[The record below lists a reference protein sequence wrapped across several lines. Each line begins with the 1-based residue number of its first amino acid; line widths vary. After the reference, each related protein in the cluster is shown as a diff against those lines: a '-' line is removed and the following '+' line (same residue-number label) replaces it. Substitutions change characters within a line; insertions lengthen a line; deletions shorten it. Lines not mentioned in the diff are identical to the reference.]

1 MTKEAVH
8 GDEPIGPAERPLAQV
23 DAAVEQI
30 HSSAAGVRSDDPVY
44 AARQAAAQAV
54 RRATEDTRWLTVL
67 MGTGFVVVTVVILAA
82 IAVRVRP
89 KPRTAEDL
97 LIERSRE
104 ALDQSRKA
112 LEAAIARLVSAI
124 DR

>member
-1 MTKEAVH
+1 MTTEAVH

-54 RRATEDTRWLTVL
+54 RRATEDSRWLTVL

-82 IAVRVRP
+82 IAVRLRP

-104 ALDQSRKA
+104 ALDQSRKV
-112 LEAAIARLVSAI
+112 LEAAIARLGSAI